1 MKRKRNYAVAAG
13 AFVLAA
19 MLLTACGNKEKT
31 KVVLTTGFDKGE
43 IFRIDTISCY
53 EPEMMVYLTNT
64 QNRYE
69 KVFGA
74 KIWDTQLNG
83 VTLEENIKE
92 TVLAKV
98 AQIKTMAL
106 LADKQ
111 GVSLSKE
118 EKQLAEQAGEEYF
131 ASLSEAEAVAMKAD
145 KELIVA
151 MYEEHALAKKVY
163 DYIIKDINPEI
174 SDDEART
181 ITVQHILIKTY
192 SLDGSGQ
199 RVQYTVKAKNEAYA
213 RAEEAL
219 AKAKSDANFD
229 TLISE
234 YNEDSR
240 SEYSFGKGEMP
251 EAYETAA
258 FNLGKDEISGIVETD
273 YGYHIIRCISTF
285 NREETDANKIH
296 IVTERKKEV
305 FSEEYD
311 NFVASLI
318 KNLNEPLWAEIRLVH
333 DEQIDTTEF
342 MDIYEKY
349 FP

>member
-213 RAEEAL
+213 RKRRKRLQRQSLMRTSILSYQNIMKTAEANIPSAREKCRKPMRRQPSTS
-219 AKAKSDANFD
+219 AKTKS
-229 TLISE
+229 
-234 YNEDSR
+234 
-240 SEYSFGKGEMP
+240 
-251 EAYETAA
+251 
-258 FNLGKDEISGIVETD
+258 
-273 YGYHIIRCISTF
+273 
-285 NREETDANKIH
+285 
-296 IVTERKKEV
+296 
-305 FSEEYD
+305 
-311 NFVASLI
+311 
-318 KNLNEPLWAEIRLVH
+318 AEL
-333 DEQIDTTEF
+333 
-342 MDIYEKY
+342 
-349 FP
+349 